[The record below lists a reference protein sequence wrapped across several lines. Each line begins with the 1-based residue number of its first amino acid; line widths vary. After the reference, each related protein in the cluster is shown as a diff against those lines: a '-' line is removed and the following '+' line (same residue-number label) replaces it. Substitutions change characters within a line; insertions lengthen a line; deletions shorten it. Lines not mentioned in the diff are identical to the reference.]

1 MPSIPELPSEAKIPA
16 LIRKVLFPK
25 GLKCCHCL
33 CWNVKKLSTEDRYY
47 CRRCRKKFSL
57 KSSHPLLFRMRISW
71 QEFYAL
77 LWFWQQKYQPGQA
90 KQLSGLSHVAVERWF
105 SRFRLYLPAFDEYP
119 PLADMVEVDESQF
132 GHTYH
137 RTDQWVAGAIS
148 RTSKQIRL
156 QPIANRDSGCL
167 DKFLI
172 KHIKRDSLVITDAY
186 SAYYGIE
193 RFHGFVHEVANHS
206 NGNFGPTAH
215 AENIWSRCDRFII
228 RVYHQVQ
235 KHRLKNILLE
245 LQARFSIPELFI
257 NPQAYL
263 QFALERVPLS

>member
-1 MPSIPELPSEAKIPA
+1 MPSIPELPPEAKILA
-16 LIRKVLFPK
+16 LIRKVLFPQ
-25 GLKCCHCL
+25 GLKCCHCQ

-57 KSSHPLLFRMRISW
+57 KSSHPLLYRMHISW
-71 QEFYAL
+71 QEFYSL
-77 LWFWQQKYQPGQA
+77 LWLWQNKYQPGQA

-105 SRFRLYLPAFDEYP
+105 SRFRQHLPALDEYP
-119 PLADMVEVDESQF
+119 PLTDMVEADESQF

-137 RTDQWVAGAIS
+137 TTDQWVAGAVS
-148 RTSKQIRL
+148 RTSRQVRMQLIK
-156 QPIANRDSGCL
+156 NRDSGCL
-167 DKFLI
+167 DRFLL
-172 KHIKRDSLVITDAY
+172 KNVKKNCLLVTDGY

-193 RFHGFVHEVANHS
+193 RFHGFVHDVGNHS

-215 AENIWSRCDRFII
+215 AENIWSRTDRFIM

-235 KHRLKNILLE
+235 KHRLKDILLE

-257 NPQAYL
+257 NPQSYL
-263 QFALERVPLS
+263 QFALARVPLS